1 MSHQDTAGKPGAT
14 MAETGPVEIAEGE
27 LRRLGERVTAARR
40 AVIVVLGSTGEH
52 LSATQVAERAQAHG
66 AELHLASVY
75 RAVDTLTRLGLV
87 IHTHLP
93 GGSTT
98 YHLATRA
105 SPPRHAHAQC
115 SSCGAV
121 VDVPEQ
127 WLGDVAA
134 RLDDE
139 LGFALDAAHAALL
152 GTCQRCARS

>member
-1 MSHQDTAGKPGAT
+1 MIRLQAQCLGNVEAAALPRIGPITLALAAELATEAGHEFTPK
-14 MAETGPVEIAEGE
+14 
-27 LRRLGERVTAARR
+27 AAVR
-40 AVIVVLGSTGEH
+40 ISN
-52 LSATQVAERAQAHG
+52 AQAHG

-98 YHLATRA
+98 YHLATTA

-127 WLGDVAA
+127 WLGDLAT

-139 LGFALDAAHAALL
+139 LGFDLDAAHAALL
-152 GTCQRCARS
+152 GTCERCARG